1 MVSKTKKTTK
11 KTATVS
17 KAVKKYV
24 AKKLDNAIEDKYNII
39 DMTAGG
45 LTSIPSTWVEV
56 NGVNPAQGIA
66 KNQRIGTKIRVKSI
80 EVNAVLAQGSG
91 SVLTDDPYNI
101 MRIVIGKYTGQ
112 TATPLA
118 TAGITMHQP
127 IKKDWSDARG
137 TLIQK
142 YVDRYVPLEVQS
154 TEKGGGDGYTPA
166 LKSFRYYKRF
176 KNFVITYNDDTNN
189 YPNQRLIMSVISDSG
204 AVTNPGFVAG
214 YTVVRYEDA

>member
-17 KAVKKYV
+17 TAVKKYV

-127 IKKDWSDARG
+127 IKKDWTDARG